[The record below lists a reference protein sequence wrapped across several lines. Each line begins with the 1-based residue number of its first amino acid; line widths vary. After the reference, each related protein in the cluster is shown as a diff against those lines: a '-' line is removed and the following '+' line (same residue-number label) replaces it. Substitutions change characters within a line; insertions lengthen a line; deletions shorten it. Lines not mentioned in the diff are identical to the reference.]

1 MLISKIDE
9 ANEDLNKSIDIENNI
24 VKSNTEM
31 EEDKEFEI
39 QSSNQSQKD
48 IADLK
53 NFKID
58 EILSVH

>member
-39 QSSNQSQKD
+39 QSSN
-48 IADLK
+48 
-53 NFKID
+53 
-58 EILSVH
+58 